1 MALSSCQL
9 VVIDIWLKPL
19 VSGWMNRSQVKG
31 RSIGDAIDCFIL
43 RFYLINGND
52 AVDFVSFFSIS
63 IFIHIWNVGQGR
75 TFCIR
80 IIQHWKLLNRL
91 PHQGRRKCI
100 DYSWFIDENNSKFY
114 KSKQWTLLSQQSRL
128 HLRIAVFSNFFYR
141 YLLMTAIFIER
152 QRWIYSNGCAKL
164 REQPPPSCFQQKSK
178 LNLFNILLLNNELC

>member
-128 HLRIAVFSNFFYR
+128 HLRVAVFSNFF
-141 YLLMTAIFIER
+141 LPLFIDDCN
-152 QRWIYSNGCAKL
+152 IYWT
-164 REQPPPSCFQQKSK
+164 PT
-178 LNLFNILLLNNELC
+178 LNLFKWVCETARAATSVVFSAKI

>member
-1 MALSSCQL
+1 MDGWIGHRWKVDQL
-9 VVIDIWLKPL
+9 VMQLIASSSVSTSLMEMMPL
-19 VSGWMNRSQVKG
+19 
-31 RSIGDAIDCFIL
+31 IL
-43 RFYLINGND
+43 FH
-52 AVDFVSFFSIS
+52 FFSIS

-75 TFCIR
+75 AFCIR

-100 DYSWFIDENNSKFY
+100 DYSWFIDENNSKLY